1 MFEKVIT
8 SPLFIFIIS
17 LLVALFLFWLGGLI
31 GVKGRK
37 TTDKLS
43 PYACGEDIPPFK
55 PQVNVQ
61 RFFIY
66 GLYFLILDA
75 FAFLIALSFTHPGIY
90 PLIFVLIVL
99 LTIVV
104 MVPVKWY

>member
-1 MFEKVIT
+1 MFERVIT
-8 SPLFIFIIS
+8 SPLFIFTIS

-37 TTDKLS
+37 TTGKLS